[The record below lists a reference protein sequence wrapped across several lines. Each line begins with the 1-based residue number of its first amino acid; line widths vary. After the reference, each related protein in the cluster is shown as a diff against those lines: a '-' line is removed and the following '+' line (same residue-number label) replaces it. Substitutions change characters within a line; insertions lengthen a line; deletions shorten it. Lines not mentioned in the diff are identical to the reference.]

1 LSKIISG
8 DNLTAYQR
16 WEMPSVERPPEP
28 EPPPAAQPAAPA
40 ESREG
45 ARPPRPPKA
54 AKAPTAL
61 PTLEEIEAIQ
71 REAHEE
77 GFAAGYQEGRRE
89 GREQGY
95 KKGQHEGH
103 AEGYQR
109 GYAEGLAGGRDDVL
123 LRVQKLDQILG
134 LLGHPLEQLDAA
146 VEEELAWMATE
157 IARQLVR
164 RELRSS
170 PGEVVAV
177 VREAVGLLPVAS
189 TDVQVR
195 LHPEDAQLIREVLSL
210 GRDDQP
216 VWRIVEDQTLSRGG
230 CVVNTDLSRI
240 DATVEKRIGAVIA
253 TVLGDEREQ
262 NGKRA

>member
-16 WEMPSVERPPEP
+16 WEMPSVEQPPPKPEP
-28 EPPPAAQPAAPA
+28 APVATPVPA
-40 ESREG
+40 EAHDG
-45 ARPPRPPKA
+45 ARPPKPLKPVKPGA
-54 AKAPTAL
+54 AL

-103 AEGYQR
+103 LEGYQR
-109 GYAEGLAGGRDDVL
+109 GYAEGLAGGRDEVL
-123 LRVQKLDQILG
+123 LRIQKLDQILEFMG
-134 LLGHPLEQLDAA
+134 RPLEQLDAT
-146 VEEELAWMATE
+146 VEEELTWLTTE
-157 IARQLVR
+157 IARRLIR

-170 PGEVVAV
+170 PGEIVAV
-177 VREAVGLLPVAS
+177 VRQAVNLLPVAS
-189 TDVQVR
+189 AGVQVC
-195 LHPEDAQLIREVLSL
+195 LHPDDAQLIREVLSL
-210 GRDDQP
+210 GRDDEP

-230 CVVNTDLSRI
+230 CVVNTELSRI
-240 DATVEKRIGAVIA
+240 DATVEKRLGAVIA
-253 TVLGDEREQ
+253 SVLGDEREQ
-262 NGKRA
+262 NGKSA

>member
-1 LSKIISG
+1 MSKVIPG

-16 WEMPSVERPPEP
+16 WELPSVDQPLEP
-28 EPPPAAQPAAPA
+28 EPVTPPAIPEPHDVPRAPKPARSSSVP
-40 ESREG
+40 
-45 ARPPRPPKA
+45 
-54 AKAPTAL
+54 
-61 PTLEEIEAIQ
+61 PTLDEIEAIQ

-134 LLGHPLEQLDAA
+134 FIGRPLEQLDAA
-146 VEEELAWMATE
+146 VEEELTWLATE

-164 RELRSS
+164 RELRNS
-170 PGEVVAV
+170 PGEVVAA

-240 DATVEKRIGAVIA
+240 DATLEKRLGAVIA